1 MVKTVLIVDDDDL
14 NREVMEA
21 FLSLVGYDVLIAGN
35 GNNALEIA
43 ESKLPD
49 LMILDVRLPD
59 ISGLEV
65 CRILRTNPLIQHIP
79 IMMITGLS
87 DPKVREQALDMGVD
101 LFFPRPFEGDDFTTE
116 VKRLL
121 HYSN

>member
-21 FLSLVGYDVLIAGN
+21 FLILVGYDVLIAGN
-35 GNNALEIA
+35 GNKALEIA
-43 ESKLPD
+43 ALKLPD
-49 LMILDVRLPD
+49 LIILDVRLPD

-65 CRILRTNPLIQHIP
+65 CRTLRTNPLIQHIP

-87 DPKVREQALDMGVD
+87 DPKVREQALDVGVD

-121 HYSN
+121 HHSN